1 MESALSLVLSLC
13 PDDDDDDDL
22 YFLFFLFLL
31 LLSCGHFFSPPFP
44 SLDFPTEVRW
54 LYNLQWLLTELH
66 ISPSHEGILQLHE
79 ITFVIIHILV
89 FSGTAEVAGAGQW
102 LRLVA

>member
-1 MESALSLVLSLC
+1 MMMIFISFSSSFSCSC
-13 PDDDDDDDL
+13 PVA
-22 YFLFFLFLL
+22 
-31 LLSCGHFFSPPFP
+31 HFFSPPFP

-89 FSGTAEVAGAGQW
+89 FSGTAEVAGAGKW